1 MKTSA
6 LLITAALLASPAAFA
21 NDNLCELKLNQLE
34 QAREAR
40 DLSDELDDRV
50 ESLKD
55 QAEEHEDATRID
67 ECAALVDQA
76 MQLLESAPVATD

>member
-21 NDNLCELKLNQLE
+21 NDNLCELKLDQLE

-40 DLSDELDDRV
+40 DLSDDLDDRI

-55 QAEEHEDATRID
+55 QAEDHEDAKRID

-76 MQLLESAPVATD
+76 MELLQSAPVATD